1 MSAVEIIGRLDGV
14 KNTGHGRW
22 IARCPAHNDR
32 RPSLG
37 VREADDGRV
46 LLYCRAGCETSA
58 ILDSIGATWADLFL
72 PRSRTDSPARR
83 RREHLVHPADALSL
97 LSHEVSIVVLLSGDM
112 ARGLCISEADRARL
126 IVAASRIAKAASLC
140 N

>member
-1 MSAVEIIGRLDGV
+1 MGER
-14 KNTGHGRW
+14 RW
-22 IARCPAHNDR
+22 TALCPAHNDR

-58 ILDSIGATWADLFL
+58 ILDSIGATWTDLFL
-72 PRSRTDSPARR
+72 PRSRIDPPAGR

-97 LSHEVSIVVLLSGDM
+97 LSHEVSIVVLLSGDL
-112 ARGLCISEADRARL
+112 AKGVPISEADRARL
-126 IVAASRIAKAASLC
+126 IVAAGRIAKAASLC